1 MCKVSDEEGSLADLE
16 DTNLLEE
23 GGGVGEGV
31 LCLDA
36 TGGGSIFA
44 NMSAINATLAGETS
58 TCGVY
63 GKGIFSF
70 FYFAFPGNDPKRQ
83 LEKKDVYG
91 IQVSI

>member
-31 LCLDA
+31 LCLDE
-36 TGGGSIFA
+36 TGGGSFFA
-44 NMSAINATLAGETS
+44 NKSIINTTLAGETS

-63 GKGIFSF
+63 GKGMLIF
-70 FYFAFPGNDPKRQ
+70 FPG
-83 LEKKDVYG
+83 
-91 IQVSI
+91 VSRL